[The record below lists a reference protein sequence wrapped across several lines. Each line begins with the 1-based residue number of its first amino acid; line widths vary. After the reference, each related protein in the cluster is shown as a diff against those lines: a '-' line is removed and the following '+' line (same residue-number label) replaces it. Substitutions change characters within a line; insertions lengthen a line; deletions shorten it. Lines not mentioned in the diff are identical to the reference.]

1 MLLSFSAG
9 NYKSFLEPFIFSLQ
23 PAPKQTGLDYSLLE
37 EKTAAGTVRGLSS
50 AVIYGPNASGKTNII
65 GAVDALRAIV
75 LRGHIRNGDAAQDNR
90 RSNMAAQRL
99 ELIPNSCVENT
110 PVVFS
115 IRFTTEGVLF
125 DYRLI
130 LGLGSF
136 LQVDAYRQVLS
147 ESLFVNEEN
156 VFVRE
161 NGKIRVSGIGKK
173 VKNFMVAT
181 QSAEEAALRQRLAEG
196 GLNPTELFLT
206 NGFKAMFS
214 HRLVEMITTW
224 FAQKLMIIYHAD
236 SVQIFPAADDR
247 DLKFMNRLIQ
257 PAAQTFGAD
266 AHEVVY
272 AKNGEETGSALLYS
286 KIGDKAVPAEI
297 YESYGTLRFV
307 NLFPI
312 LWQAL
317 RSGVT
322 LFIDEFDASIHPM
335 ALMSIVNVFH
345 NDEINV
351 NHAQLIFNT
360 HNPIFLNADL
370 YRRDEIKFVERD
382 EETGSSRQY
391 SLADF
396 GTAGGKGVRKGED
409 YLKNYFI
416 SRYGAIREV
425 DFSEIF
431 RQATQSLAKTDKSEG
446 AV

>member
-9 NYKSFLEPFIFSLQ
+9 NYKSFREPFIFSLQ
-23 PAPKQTGLDYSLLE
+23 PVPKQTGLDYSLLE
-37 EKTAAGTVRGLSS
+37 EETSAGTVRGLSS
-50 AVIYGPNASGKTNII
+50 AVIYGPNAAGKTNII
-65 GAVDALRAIV
+65 GAVDTLRAIV
-75 LRGHIRNGDAAQDNR
+75 LRGHIRNGDATQENR
-90 RSNMAAQRL
+90 RSNMAAQHL
-99 ELIPNSCVENT
+99 ELIPNSCSEEE
-110 PVVFS
+110 PVTFE
-115 IRFTTEGVLF
+115 IRFTAEGLLF
-125 DYRLI
+125 DYRLVV
-130 LGLGSF
+130 GLGSF
-136 LQVDAYRQVLS
+136 MQIDAYRQVLS
-147 ESLFVNEEN
+147 ESLSVNEEN

-161 NGKIRVSGIGKK
+161 GSKIQVPGIGKK
-173 VKNFMVAT
+173 LKDYIVAT
-181 QSAEEAALRQRLAEG
+181 QSVEETALRQRLAEG

-214 HRLVEMITTW
+214 HRLVEVITTW
-224 FAQKLMIIYHAD
+224 FSQKLGIIYHAD
-236 SVQIFPAADDR
+236 SVQFFPISDNR
-247 DLKFMNRLIQ
+247 YLRFMNRLIQ
-257 PAAQTFGAD
+257 PAAQIFGAD

-272 AKNGEETGSALLYS
+272 TKNSEETRPALLYS
-286 KIGDKAVPAEI
+286 KIGNNALPAEI

-307 NLFPI
+307 TLFPI

-317 RSGVT
+317 RSGGT
-322 LFIDEFDASIHPM
+322 LLIDEFDASIHPM

-382 EETGSSRQY
+382 DETGGSRQY

-396 GTAGGKGVRKGED
+396 GTAGVNGVRKGED

-431 RQATQSLAKTDKSEG
+431 RQATQSLEQNGKNEG